1 MRRLALLVLAAALY
15 LVPQAAMAQA
25 ARPPAPLMPQAQAQA
40 PLLPQVQAEI
50 QAQAQKVGDVFG
62 LTANQVVAI
71 GIGVLGGVVI
81 AEAIDVAIILGAIA
95 GGVIGNWW
103 YAENA
108 NEGLAGI
115 AKK

>member
-1 MRRLALLVLAAALY
+1 MRKLALLVLAAALC
-15 LVPQAAMAQA
+15 LAPQAAMAQA
-25 ARPPAPLMPQAQAQA
+25 ARPPAPLMPPAPAPA

-71 GIGVLGGVVI
+71 SIGIVGGVVV
-81 AEAIDVAIILGAIA
+81 AEVINVAVGLGAVA
-95 GGVIGNWW
+95 GGLIGNWW
-103 YAENA
+103 YVENA
-108 NEGLAGI
+108 DEVAGA